1 MEIKQGTK
9 WWSGQGKIF
18 VVINTAN
25 IEGHDWV
32 YYRMEQPVDDH
43 PKEFSCYQESFL
55 SRFTPLPE

>member
-1 MEIKQGTK
+1 MEIKQGTR

-25 IEGHDWV
+25 VEGHDWV
-32 YYRMEQPVDDH
+32 YYRMEQPVDDQ

-55 SRFTPLPE
+55 SRFTLLPE

>member
-1 MEIKQGTK
+1 MEIKQGTR

-25 IEGHDWV
+25 VEGNDWV
-32 YYRMEQPVDDH
+32 YYRMEQPVDDQ
-43 PKEFSCYQESFL
+43 PKEFSCFQESFL